1 MELLRDGGTVKI
13 YYDEEADKYRAHVLG
28 AGWKSMRGKKV
39 RRKAEKA
46 GMEPDDWFVWRLL
59 GLV

>member
-1 MELLRDGGTVKI
+1 MKILRDAGIVKV
-13 YYDEEADKYRAHVLG
+13 YYDEDADKYRAYVLG

-46 GMEPDDWFVWRLL
+46 GMEPDDWFVCRFL

>member
-1 MELLRDGGTVKI
+1 MELLRDAGTVKV
-13 YYDEEADKYRAHVLG
+13 YYDEDSDKYRAYVFG
-28 AGWKSMRGKKV
+28 AGWKTMRGKKV

>member
-1 MELLRDGGTVKI
+1 MELLRDAGTVKV
-13 YYDEEADKYRAHVLG
+13 YYDEDADKYRVYVFG

-39 RRKAEKA
+39 RRKAEKK
-46 GMEPDDWFVWRLL
+46 GMEPVDWFVSRIL